1 MTMVRKSFKK
11 VWVARDNDGDLF
23 AYQYHPFYVES
34 WGGIWMA
41 PTGAIYKVKNL
52 LFDHL
57 KCDDDPIE
65 TQILSDNL
73 EELKN

>member
-1 MTMVRKSFKK
+1 MARSAIKK
-11 VWVARDNDGDLF
+11 VWVARDGDGELF
-23 AYQYHPFYVES
+23 AYQRKPFYVNG

-41 PTGAIYKVKNL
+41 PLGEIYKVKNL

-73 EELKN
+73 ERLK